1 MVDSKGRSGGS
12 TPVLNVKDS
21 EDNSCFHSDSPSST
35 LYPTQTQTSSQTSS
49 QTYLPTHQS
58 SHSSSYSVIG
68 PAVGGAVGFVLLVA
82 VAFRFLP
89 ICRRIRRHGRR
100 GERPLSFI
108 SGPPEAD
115 ALNGVELYHGSAS
128 QANFPNDSVP
138 RPYFLD
144 HAPSMLTRQSWTA
157 PSIYTQPS
165 RTQSIRH
172 VVSRPS
178 DSMLS
183 WSTIYVDDADGSC
196 RW

>member
-68 PAVGGAVGFVLLVA
+68 PAVGGGVGFVLLVA

-89 ICRRIRRHGRR
+89 ICPRIRRHWPR
-100 GERPLSFI
+100 GDRPLSFI
-108 SGPPEAD
+108 SLPPEAPSFS
-115 ALNGVELYHGSAS
+115 GVELYSG
-128 QANFPNDSVP
+128 
-138 RPYFLD
+138 
-144 HAPSMLTRQSWTA
+144 
-157 PSIYTQPS
+157 
-165 RTQSIRH
+165 
-172 VVSRPS
+172 
-178 DSMLS
+178 
-183 WSTIYVDDADGSC
+183 
-196 RW
+196 